1 MKTFKE
7 EIIELLKDM
16 AISALNALKMTFK
29 DFSSFRNRLIG
40 YVCLIGLIVLLS
52 EKAQPGVQAAVVG
65 ILGVIISYYFKQRN
79 DNDRIHKEGEEDE
92 NEKDN

>member
-16 AISALNALKMTFK
+16 AIAALNALKMTFK

-52 EKAQPGVQAAVVG
+52 EKAQSGVQAAVIG

-79 DNDRIHKEGEEDE
+79 DSEKLNKEDDKD
-92 NEKDN
+92 EKDS